1 MAKEVFNR
9 VEKKY
14 LLTGEIFEEVVKRIK
29 DYTYMDKYNIGGEYY
44 TLCSLYFDTDDKRF
58 IRHSLSSPVYKEK
71 LRLRS
76 YGVPKEDSKVYLEM
90 KKKFKGTV
98 NKRRTA
104 FYYTEAMD
112 FLEKREMPAILP
124 HMNGQVIKE
133 LSEFLKM
140 NPGIKPS
147 CIVAYDR
154 LAFFAN
160 DNKDLRISFDKDI
173 RTRMHE
179 LDLLKG
185 DYGEALIKPD
195 MRLMEIKAVGGYP
208 LWLVDIL
215 SELEIRKSRF
225 SKYGKAYMRE
235 KEALLNIETEA
246 FV

>member
-104 FYYTEAMD
+104 FYYTEAME
-112 FLEKREMPAILP
+112 FLEKREMQTLLP